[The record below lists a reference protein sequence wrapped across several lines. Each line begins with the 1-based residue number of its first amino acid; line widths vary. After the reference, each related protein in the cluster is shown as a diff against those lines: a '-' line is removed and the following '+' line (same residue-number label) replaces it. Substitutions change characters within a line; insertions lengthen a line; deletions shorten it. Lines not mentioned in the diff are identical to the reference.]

1 MIHNNLHNLMTQM
14 TTESKSLWR
23 IKNHYV
29 KDAEESPEAQ
39 TFWKKMIE
47 DKEAH
52 IKELKEL
59 IKKELE

>member
-1 MIHNNLHNLMTQM
+1 MTQM